1 MKKLFYI
8 PAVLAF
14 AVFAACGPSAAEK
27 ETKRLADSTKVADS
41 LAVIQAAEAAK
52 AQASAD
58 SLAAVA
64 AASKAQATADSLA
77 AVAAA
82 PKGKGKK

>member
-64 AASKAQATADSLA
+64 SKAQATADSLA

>member
-27 ETKRLADSTKVADS
+27 RAKEVADSTKVADS
-41 LAVIQAAEAAK
+41 LAAVEAA
-52 AQASAD
+52 A
-58 SLAAVA
+58 
-64 AASKAQATADSLA
+64 KAQATADSLA
-77 AVAAA
+77 AVAAKPA
-82 PKGKGKK
+82 KKK

>member
-27 ETKRLADSTKVADS
+27 EAKRIADSTKVADS
-41 LAVIQAAEAAK
+41 LAAIQAAEAAK
-52 AQASAD
+52 AQAAAD
-58 SLAAVA
+58 SIA
-64 AASKAQATADSLA
+64 AAEA
-77 AVAAA
+77 AKPA
-82 PKGKGKK
+82 KKK

>member
-27 ETKRLADSTKVADS
+27 RAKEVADSTKVADS

-52 AQASAD
+52 AQA
-58 SLAAVA
+58 
-64 AASKAQATADSLA
+64 TADSLA

>member
-27 ETKRLADSTKVADS
+27 EAKRVADSTKVADS
-41 LAVIQAAEAAK
+41 IAAVQAAEAAK
-52 AQASAD
+52 P
-58 SLAAVA
+58 
-64 AASKAQATADSLA
+64 
-77 AVAAA
+77 
-82 PKGKGKK
+82 PKKK